1 VPVEQRVK
9 RKLGFDGRI
18 GTASSMSRAVRYIS
32 RPENQL
38 MDVKIGSVTGSS
50 LREHAELIVL

>member
-1 VPVEQRVK
+1 MDELVLLVLCRV
-9 RKLGFDGRI
+9 RLP
-18 GTASSMSRAVRYIS
+18 YIS